1 MPRIA
6 EITETKDGRPCVVVE
21 PPTGDTGAV
30 SLYTPAEIDAMIA
43 AERRAVVSGM
53 LNPLHNEHVVMLE
66 AAAKIPLE
74 RENGGL
80 EYPPFKVFNA
90 MLRAYAQCNDWLP
103 VKPK

>member
-6 EITETKDGRPCVVVE
+6 EITTTHDGRPCVVVE
-21 PPTGDTGAV
+21 ATGDTGAI

-43 AERRAVVSGM
+43 AERRAIVRGL
-53 LNPLHNEHVVMLE
+53 LNPLPNEHTVMLI
-66 AAAKIPLE
+66 AAGDIPFE

-90 MLRAYAQCNDWLP
+90 MLRAYAKCNEWLP
-103 VKPK
+103 EAPTT